1 MYVKRRFHQIA
12 VEDENLIKSKED
24 VKRLLERIA
33 VKKSDSQKFT
43 IQKLREIQNY
53 QGINEAY
60 LQEMLKSLNFQEGIK
75 ELKEI
80 ID

>member
-12 VEDENLIKSKED
+12 IEDENLMKSKKD

-33 VKKSDSQKFT
+33 VKKPDNQMFA
-43 IQKLREIQNY
+43 IQKLREVQNY
-53 QGINEAY
+53 QGSSEAY